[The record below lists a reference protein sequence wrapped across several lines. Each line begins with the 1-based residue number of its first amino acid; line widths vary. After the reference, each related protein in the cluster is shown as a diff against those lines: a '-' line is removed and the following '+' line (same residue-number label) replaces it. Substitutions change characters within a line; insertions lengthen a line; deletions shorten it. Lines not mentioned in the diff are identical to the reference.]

1 VRGRPVVH
9 AIPPVSPPGKRNTM
23 KRHVIAG
30 LAALLLAAPTSVA
43 QDEAEK
49 PVGPSISVGDV
60 MPTLTDVTW
69 LKGEPVT
76 EWEPGQIY
84 VIDFWATW
92 CGPCRLSMPHLNDLA
107 KRYRGKGVTLIGAA
121 IWPRSGQIPTIDWVK
136 DHDAEMDYP
145 IAEDIDRKTA
155 TAFMDA
161 VGRTSIPSTM
171 IIGRDGRLA
180 WHGNPFFWVEEVLE
194 AVVEGNY
201 DAEAMQKMFDERLE
215 EEDRTWGKVQEAR
228 RNGDHESAA
237 AGIGRLIK
245 SDPLRHGNKRVY
257 RYEVMIDGGLL
268 DDAAAWGRELV
279 AGPLAKESAELNKLA
294 WKIVDPTGNIPD
306 SKQDLVLAR
315 LAADRAN
322 DLAHGKSASILDTV
336 ARVMFVQGE
345 IEAAIETQQAAVDL
359 TSGKTREGLQKV
371 LDEYIAAR
379 EPSEV

>member
-1 VRGRPVVH
+1 
-9 AIPPVSPPGKRNTM
+9 M